1 MQSIENRILK
11 YLLDKYENSKLSRG
25 ENQRAIHIAFPFTKS
40 TMPKYFDE
48 SSLEIEEIHAVAEQM
63 EREGL
68 ITIVWKNQKP
78 GYIIEKIVLC
88 ENHVEEAY
96 EKLGRTPKKEAE
108 ARTKQILGQ
117 SYQKMQGVATR
128 KFLSRMITRMEAEQS
143 VKEYLDIM
151 DYSKT
156 EQLIDTLDK
165 VEQNGKE
172 CYIREFSIEHFHDS
186 KVFETLIPKICKIF
200 REENEELTG
209 FENEEIL
216 AEYQIYKTPG
226 YVYMKGDVQIYS
238 TGKQIADISAFP
250 EGIAVA
256 VGNEEENPLNICPD
270 KAIDKVFTI
279 ENLTSFYR
287 FKQDKS
293 LVIYLGGYHNR
304 SRRNLLMQI
313 YQKLPDAQYYHFG
326 DMDAGGFYIL
336 EHLKRKT
343 GIPFQMFRMDI
354 ETLKKYED
362 YVKPLTEND
371 RKRLKQLE
379 KMELPDEE
387 RKLIVYMLQ
396 KGIKLEQEC
405 ISEYL

>member
-1 MQSIENRILK
+1 MHPVENKILND
-11 YLLDKYENSKLSRG
+11 LLDKYENSKLSRG
-25 ENQRAIHIAFPFTKS
+25 ENQRAIHIAFPFNKK

-48 SSLEIEEIHAVAEQM
+48 SSLEIETIHAAAEQM

-68 ITIVWKNQKP
+68 VAIAWKNQKP
-78 GYIIEKIVLC
+78 GYIIEKLVLC

-96 EKLGRTPKKEAE
+96 EKLGRKPKREAE
-108 ARTKQILGQ
+108 AHTKQILEQ
-117 SYQKMQGVATR
+117 FYQKTQGGVTR
-128 KFLSRMITRMEAEQS
+128 SFLSHMIMRLEREQS

-151 DYSKT
+151 DHRKT

-165 VEQNGKE
+165 VEQNRKE

-226 YVYMKGDVQIYS
+226 YVYMKGNVQIYS
-238 TGKQIADISAFP
+238 AGKQAADISAFP

-256 VGNEEENPLNICPD
+256 VGSEEDVPDICPD
-270 KAIDKVFTI
+270 QTIDKVFTI

-287 FKQDKS
+287 FKQEHS

-326 DMDAGGFYIL
+326 DLDAGGFYIL

-343 GIPFQMFRMDI
+343 GIPFQMFQMDI
-354 ETLKKYED
+354 ETLKKYEG
-362 YVKPLTEND
+362 YAKPLTEND
-371 RKRLKQLE
+371 KKRLMQLE

-387 RKLIVYMLQ
+387 RKLITYMLQ

-405 ISEYL
+405 ISESQ

>member
-1 MQSIENRILK
+1 MHPVENKILND
-11 YLLDKYENSKLSRG
+11 LLDKYENSKLSRG
-25 ENQRAIHIAFPFTKS
+25 ENQRAIHIAFPFNKK

-48 SSLEIEEIHAVAEQM
+48 SSLEIETIHAAAEQM

-68 ITIVWKNQKP
+68 VAIAWKNQKP
-78 GYIIEKIVLC
+78 GYIIEKLVLC
-88 ENHVEEAY
+88 EDHVEEAY
-96 EKLGRTPKKEAE
+96 ERLGRKPKREAE
-108 ARTKQILGQ
+108 ARTKQILEQ
-117 SYQKMQGVATR
+117 FYQKTQGEITR
-128 KFLSRMITRMEAEQS
+128 SFLSRMITRLESEQS

-151 DYSKT
+151 DHRKT

-165 VEQNGKE
+165 VEQNRKE

-226 YVYMKGDVQIYS
+226 YVYMKGNVQIYS
-238 TGKQIADISAFP
+238 AGKQAADISAFP

-256 VGNEEENPLNICPD
+256 VGSEEDVPDICPD
-270 KAIDKVFTI
+270 QTIDKVFTI

-287 FKQDKS
+287 FKQEHS
-293 LVIYLGGYHNR
+293 LVI
-304 SRRNLLMQI
+304 
-313 YQKLPDAQYYHFG
+313 HFG
-326 DMDAGGFYIL
+326 DLDAGGFYIL

-343 GIPFQMFRMDI
+343 GIPFQMFQMDI

-362 YVKPLTEND
+362 YAKPLTEND
-371 RKRLKQLE
+371 KKRLMQLE

-387 RKLIVYMLQ
+387 RKLITYMLQ

-405 ISEYL
+405 ISESQ

>member
-1 MQSIENRILK
+1 MQPVENKILND
-11 YLLDKYENSKLSRG
+11 LLDKYENSKLSRG
-25 ENQRAIHIAFPFTKS
+25 ENQRAIRIAFPFKKS

-48 SSLEIEEIHAVAEQM
+48 SSLEIEMIHAVAEQM

-78 GYIIEKIVLC
+78 GYIIEKLVLC
-88 ENHVEEAY
+88 ENHVEQAY
-96 EKLGRTPKKEAE
+96 EKLGRKPKQEAE
-108 ARTKQILGQ
+108 ACTKHILEQ
-117 SYQKMQGVATR
+117 FYQKTRGEVTR
-128 KFLSRMITRMEAEQS
+128 KFLSRMIARLEAEQS

-151 DYSKT
+151 DYRKT

-165 VEQNGKE
+165 AEQNRKE

-186 KVFETLIPKICKIF
+186 KVFETLVPKICKIF
-200 REENEELTG
+200 REENEELAG

-226 YVYMKGDVQIYS
+226 YVYMKGNVQIYS
-238 TGKQIADISAFP
+238 AGKQIADISAFP

-256 VGNEEENPLNICPD
+256 VGNEEENPLHICPD
-270 KAIDKVFTI
+270 QAIDKVFTI

-287 FKQDKS
+287 FKQERS

-343 GIPFQMFRMDI
+343 GIPFEMFHMDI
-354 ETLKKYED
+354 ETLEKYEA
-362 YVKPLTEND
+362 YAKPLTEND

-387 RKLIVYMLQ
+387 RKLIAYMLQ
-396 KGIKLEQEC
+396 KGRKLEQEC

>member
-1 MQSIENRILK
+1 
-11 YLLDKYENSKLSRG
+11 
-25 ENQRAIHIAFPFTKS
+25 
-40 TMPKYFDE
+40 
-48 SSLEIEEIHAVAEQM
+48 
-63 EREGL
+63 
-68 ITIVWKNQKP
+68 
-78 GYIIEKIVLC
+78 
-88 ENHVEEAY
+88 
-96 EKLGRTPKKEAE
+96 
-108 ARTKQILGQ
+108 
-117 SYQKMQGVATR
+117 
-128 KFLSRMITRMEAEQS
+128 
-143 VKEYLDIM
+143 M
-151 DYSKT
+151 DHRKT

-165 VEQNGKE
+165 VEQNRKE

-226 YVYMKGDVQIYS
+226 YVYMKGNVQIYS
-238 TGKQIADISAFP
+238 AGKQAADISAFP

-256 VGNEEENPLNICPD
+256 VGSEEDVPDICPD
-270 KAIDKVFTI
+270 QTIDKVFTI

-287 FKQDKS
+287 FKQEHS
-293 LVIYLGGYHNR
+293 LVIYLGGYHNH

-326 DMDAGGFYIL
+326 DLDAGGFYIL

-343 GIPFQMFRMDI
+343 GIPFQMFQMDI

-362 YVKPLTEND
+362 YAKPLTEND
-371 RKRLKQLE
+371 KKRLMQLE

-387 RKLIVYMLQ
+387 RKLITYMLQ

-405 ISEYL
+405 ISKSR

>member
-1 MQSIENRILK
+1 MHPVENKILN

-25 ENQRAIHIAFPFTKS
+25 ENQRAIHIAFPFNKK

-48 SSLEIEEIHAVAEQM
+48 SSLEIETIHAAAEQM

-68 ITIVWKNQKP
+68 VAIAWKNQKP
-78 GYIIEKIVLC
+78 GYIIEKLVLC
-88 ENHVEEAY
+88 EDHVEEAY
-96 EKLGRTPKKEAE
+96 ERLGRKPKREAE
-108 ARTKQILGQ
+108 ARTKQILEQ
-117 SYQKMQGVATR
+117 FYQKTQGEITR
-128 KFLSRMITRMEAEQS
+128 SFLSRMITRLESEQS

-151 DYSKT
+151 DHRKT

-165 VEQNGKE
+165 VEQNRKE

-226 YVYMKGDVQIYS
+226 YVYMKGNVQIYS
-238 TGKQIADISAFP
+238 AGKQAADISAFP
-250 EGIAVA
+250 EGIAV
-256 VGNEEENPLNICPD
+256 EH
-270 KAIDKVFTI
+270 
-279 ENLTSFYR
+279 
-287 FKQDKS
+287 S

-326 DMDAGGFYIL
+326 DLDAGGFYIL

-343 GIPFQMFRMDI
+343 GIPFQMFQMDI

-362 YVKPLTEND
+362 YAKPLTEND
-371 RKRLKQLE
+371 KKRLMQLE

-387 RKLIVYMLQ
+387 RKLITYMLQ

-405 ISEYL
+405 ISESQ

>member
-1 MQSIENRILK
+1 M
-11 YLLDKYENSKLSRG
+11 
-25 ENQRAIHIAFPFTKS
+25 
-40 TMPKYFDE
+40 
-48 SSLEIEEIHAVAEQM
+48 
-63 EREGL
+63 
-68 ITIVWKNQKP
+68 
-78 GYIIEKIVLC
+78 
-88 ENHVEEAY
+88 EEAY
-96 EKLGRTPKKEAE
+96 EKLGRKPKREAE
-108 ARTKQILGQ
+108 ARTKQILEQ
-117 SYQKMQGVATR
+117 FYQKTQGEITR
-128 KFLSRMITRMEAEQS
+128 SFLSHMIMRLEREQS

-151 DYSKT
+151 DHRKT

-165 VEQNGKE
+165 VEQNRKE

-226 YVYMKGDVQIYS
+226 YVYMKGNVQIYS
-238 TGKQIADISAFP
+238 AGKQAADINAFP

-256 VGNEEENPLNICPD
+256 VGSEEDTPDICPD
-270 KAIDKVFTI
+270 QTIDKVFTI

-287 FKQDKS
+287 FKQEHS
-293 LVIYLGGYHNR
+293 LVIYLGGYHNH

-326 DMDAGGFYIL
+326 DLDAGGFYIL

-343 GIPFQMFRMDI
+343 GIPFQMFQMDI
-354 ETLKKYED
+354 EILKKYED
-362 YVKPLTEND
+362 YAKPLTEND
-371 RKRLKQLE
+371 KKRLMQLE

-387 RKLIVYMLQ
+387 RKLITYMLQ

-405 ISEYL
+405 ISESQ

>member
-1 MQSIENRILK
+1 MHPVENKILND
-11 YLLDKYENSKLSRG
+11 LLDKYENSKLSRG
-25 ENQRAIHIAFPFTKS
+25 ENQRAIHIAFPFNKK

-48 SSLEIEEIHAVAEQM
+48 SSLEIETIHAAAEQM

-68 ITIVWKNQKP
+68 VAIAWKNQKP
-78 GYIIEKIVLC
+78 GYIIEKLVLC
-88 ENHVEEAY
+88 EDHVEEAY
-96 EKLGRTPKKEAE
+96 ERLGRKPKREAE
-108 ARTKQILGQ
+108 ARTKQILEQ
-117 SYQKMQGVATR
+117 FYQKTQGEITR
-128 KFLSRMITRMEAEQS
+128 SFLSRMITRLESEQS

-151 DYSKT
+151 DHRKI

-165 VEQNGKE
+165 VEQNRKE

-226 YVYMKGDVQIYS
+226 YVYMKGNVQIYS
-238 TGKQIADISAFP
+238 AGKQAADISAFP

-256 VGNEEENPLNICPD
+256 VGSEEDVPDICPD
-270 KAIDKVFTI
+270 QTIDKVFTI

-287 FKQDKS
+287 FKQEHS
-293 LVIYLGGYHNR
+293 LVIYLGGYHDR

-326 DMDAGGFYIL
+326 DLDAGGFYIL

-343 GIPFQMFRMDI
+343 GIPFQMFQMDI

-362 YVKPLTEND
+362 
-371 RKRLKQLE
+371 
-379 KMELPDEE
+379 
-387 RKLIVYMLQ
+387 
-396 KGIKLEQEC
+396 
-405 ISEYL
+405 

>member
-1 MQSIENRILK
+1 MHPVENKILN

-25 ENQRAIHIAFPFTKS
+25 ENQRAIHIAFPFNKK

-48 SSLEIEEIHAVAEQM
+48 SSLEIETIHAAAEQM

-68 ITIVWKNQKP
+68 VTIAWKNQKP
-78 GYIIEKIVLC
+78 GYIIEKLVLC

-96 EKLGRTPKKEAE
+96 EKLGRKPKREAE
-108 ARTKQILGQ
+108 AHTKQILEQ
-117 SYQKMQGVATR
+117 FYQKTQVGVTR
-128 KFLSRMITRMEAEQS
+128 SFLSQ
-143 VKEYLDIM
+143 
-151 DYSKT
+151 
-156 EQLIDTLDK
+156 
-165 VEQNGKE
+165 VEQNRKE

-226 YVYMKGDVQIYS
+226 YVYMKGNVQIYS
-238 TGKQIADISAFP
+238 AGKQAADISAFP

-256 VGNEEENPLNICPD
+256 VGSEEDVPDICPD
-270 KAIDKVFTI
+270 QTIDKVFTI

-287 FKQDKS
+287 FKQEHS
-293 LVIYLGGYHNR
+293 LVIYLGGYHNH

-326 DMDAGGFYIL
+326 DLDAGGFYIL

-343 GIPFQMFRMDI
+343 GIPFQMFQMDI

-362 YVKPLTEND
+362 YAKPLTEND
-371 RKRLKQLE
+371 KKRLMQLE
-379 KMELPDEE
+379 KMELPDKE
-387 RKLIVYMLQ
+387 RKLITYMLQ

-405 ISEYL
+405 ISESQ